1 MKDFSYLPTN
11 QGKRLFIKDITH
23 YLVPPNGQPASIAP
37 SLLPLKKGVGTL
49 ESQQNTNGEANGVAH
64 CTPYPYPTPA
74 EPGNPTVIPKA
85 VLEEFH
91 FTFLIRHPSS
101 SIPSYYRC
109 TVPPLDEVTGFYNF
123 MPSEVGYSELRRVF
137 DYLRSIGQVGPT
149 VAGRDA
155 AYSNGTNGVNG
166 EASHAKVD
174 ICVVDADDLLDN
186 PGGMI
191 EAYCKSVGID
201 YDERMLNWDT
211 PEEHEQA
218 KNAFAKWNGFHN
230 DAIESSCL
238 KPRLHVSRPLE
249 SLDLAFNF
257 RCKFFLFRFHHQ
269 PPLPSPSS
277 RLDILRVSKRT
288 LIRVLKPLLTYF
300 GYKKKQMK
308 SNEDQDSEWN
318 EKFGAKGAK
327 IIRETVNANIADY
340 EYLKSF
346 AIKV

>member
-23 YLVPPNGQPASIAP
+23 YLVPPNGHPASIAP

-49 ESQQNTNGEANGVAH
+49 ESQHNANGETNGVAH
-64 CTPYPYPTPA
+64 RAPYPYPTPA

-109 TVPPLDEVTGFYNF
+109 TIPPLDEVTGFYNF
-123 MPSEVGYSELRRVF
+123 MPNEAGYNELRRVF
-137 DYLRSIGQVGPT
+137 DYLRSVGQIGPT

-155 AYSNGTNGVNG
+155 AYSNGTDGVNG

-174 ICVVDADDLLDN
+174 ICVVDADELLDN

-211 PEEHEQA
+211 PEDHEQA

-230 DAIESSCL
+230 DAIETFDS
-238 KPRLHVSRPLE
+238 
-249 SLDLAFNF
+249 
-257 RCKFFLFRFHHQ
+257 RCKFFPFRFHPQ
-269 PPLPSPSS
+269 PPLPSPSFWPYF
-277 RLDILRVSKRT
+277 RVFKRT
-288 LIRVLKPLLTYF
+288 LIRAKIPPLTYF
-300 GYKKKQMK
+300 GYKKKQTK
-308 SNEDQDSEWN
+308 SIEDQDSEWT

-346 AIKV
+346 AIKF